1 MTSPPD
7 RLYLRHMLDAIDR
20 VLEAT
25 HRVSRDDFNRDWM
38 TQDAIVHE
46 LQILGEAAGRVSR
59 AFSDR
64 HPEVPWRKVTGIRHK
79 IVHDYFAV
87 DLDVVWDTATL
98 DVPAIRP
105 LVEPLLDERTD

>member
-1 MTSPPD
+1 MTQPD
-7 RLYLRHMLDAIDR
+7 ALYLRHMLDAIDR
-20 VLEAT
+20 VIEAT
-25 HRVSRDDFNRDWM
+25 QRVTREDFNGEWM
-38 TQDAIVHE
+38 IQDAIVHE

-59 AFSDR
+59 ELTDR
-64 HPEVPWRKVTGIRHK
+64 HPEVPWRQVTGLRHK

-105 LVEPLLDERTD
+105 VVETLLSRIHG